1 MDLQLLNEGL
11 DFFQKRKL
19 AVVLAA
25 FGFTSYGVYRVYQS
39 PSLVDKRNKLCK
51 LLEALASI
59 VEASSDSAQTV
70 VLVSRDLK
78 AFLESDSDQIPKSL
92 KQLSKIM
99 SSKEFSESMTGVTQA
114 VTVGFLNGYGSTSN
128 EMSDVSS
135 FLDRVVDKLLTPAGS
150 GFASAVV
157 GSFAK
162 NMVMALFSEGQSCV
176 DDTGSQVTCIPGLV
190 NVICSEKCK
199 ELIGD
204 CIQLFVST
212 AVAVY
217 LEKTKD
223 INTYDEILSGL
234 TNPKHEKEVRDLL
247 LSVCNGAVETLVKT
261 SYQVLTSSSSG
272 SSYLGKDQG
281 QGSFG
286 NGIFGQEALSAE
298 LKGEELYDE
307 IEKGGWLGKLLSTL
321 AVPSYRKFIISMTL
335 TITLETVQSFLELL
349 LEKLYDGLKKSVN
362 AVRETLVDGG
372 LQVVRYVSAKCSVVT
387 VCISFCLHIL
397 GGAGWPTIFF

>member
-1 MDLQLLNEGL
+1 SAVLCSMDLQLLNEGL

-59 VEASSDSAQTV
+59 
-70 VLVSRDLK
+70 
-78 AFLESDSDQIPKSL
+78 
-92 KQLSKIM
+92 LSKIM

-261 SYQVLTSSSSG
+261 SYQVLTSS
-272 SSYLGKDQG
+272 K
-281 QGSFG
+281 
-286 NGIFGQEALSAE
+286 ALSAE

-397 GGAGWPTIFF
+397 GGAGNISPAFSLMK

>member
-1 MDLQLLNEGL
+1 
-11 DFFQKRKL
+11 
-19 AVVLAA
+19 
-25 FGFTSYGVYRVYQS
+25 
-39 PSLVDKRNKLCK
+39 
-51 LLEALASI
+51 
-59 VEASSDSAQTV
+59 
-70 VLVSRDLK
+70 
-78 AFLESDSDQIPKSL
+78 
-92 KQLSKIM
+92 
-99 SSKEFSESMTGVTQA
+99 
-114 VTVGFLNGYGSTSN
+114 
-128 EMSDVSS
+128 MSDVSS

-387 VCISFCLHIL
+387 GPVFFCWSMALQLIASVAQEIQGEEISLSLCVIL
-397 GGAGWPTIFF
+397 VIELDFVVFSSSFMLRINSEKSELIRIGRVEEIKGFG